1 MKEYKSNTT
10 KQKAVVF
17 VDAENVSSKEF
28 DSRYKKIIKRFA
40 KNHGMNY
47 DDIEIRAYVVEGG
60 PSSGSWKSDGVDM
73 KRIPGMPAKDKS
85 DKQIVK
91 ELLDQADR
99 KKVCMVVT
107 HDKKMQSKVKDEL
120 NGVYIFDE

>member
-1 MKEYKSNTT
+1 MKEYKSNNP

-28 DSRYKKIIKRFA
+28 DSRYKMKIKRFV
-40 KNHGMNY
+40 KNRGMNFK
-47 DDIEIRAYVVEGG
+47 DIEFRAYAVDGG
-60 PSSGSWKSDGVDM
+60 PTSGSWKSEGVDI
-73 KRIPGMPAKDKS
+73 KRIPGKPAKDKS

-91 ELLDQADR
+91 ELLDQANR

-107 HDKKMQSKVKDEL
+107 HDKKMQSKVKAEL